1 MIANQ
6 NILKIGDKIEIS
18 TIAQLE
24 QQKKTGEPPKVFVS
38 QILDLKEDSTIE
50 IAMPFEGTKI
60 VLLPID
66 LRYQFTFYSAG
77 GMYRA
82 NVAILERYKKDNFFM
97 LRIKLT
103 TALERIQRREFYRL
117 EIGLDVSFWFISEE
131 EAKLDDVES
140 VYRVVRERGE
150 IQTPFV
156 GKTMDLS
163 GGGVRMLVGTKKP
176 LPQLQDSQYLL
187 LSIGLKS
194 EDIEEPIDM
203 VAKLLKSTRF
213 VREGEVYYEFR
224 VCFITK
230 NKRDCEKIVK
240 FVFQEERKNR
250 KVK

>member
-1 MIANQ
+1 
-6 NILKIGDKIEIS
+6 
-18 TIAQLE
+18 
-24 QQKKTGEPPKVFVS
+24 
-38 QILDLKEDSTIE
+38 
-50 IAMPFEGTKI
+50 
-60 VLLPID
+60 
-66 LRYQFTFYSAG
+66 
-77 GMYRA
+77 
-82 NVAILERYKKDNFFM
+82 
-97 LRIKLT
+97 
-103 TALERIQRREFYRL
+103 
-117 EIGLDVSFWFISEE
+117 
-131 EAKLDDVES
+131 
-140 VYRVVRERGE
+140 
-150 IQTPFV
+150 
-156 GKTMDLS
+156 MDLS